1 MRPIASRVV
10 RSDGI
15 ACRRHQDWPRGQL
28 WSKSPHHLIS
38 GRLTRSLHPYPACT
52 GQSARPGG
60 MEPIFLT
67 ASKPWGAYG
76 PHPSC
81 FVASN
86 AGHYASNSEL
96 TLDDRSFRHQ
106 PLRHIPPQG
115 DHQLA
120 GQSYDH
126 CAADAPLAGADA
138 LLEPA
143 GQIALGLVPQ
153 PQPGQLNRGAARA
166 WGCRIAEGLDRG

>member
-1 MRPIASRVV
+1 
-10 RSDGI
+10 
-15 ACRRHQDWPRGQL
+15 
-28 WSKSPHHLIS
+28 
-38 GRLTRSLHPYPACT
+38 
-52 GQSARPGG
+52 

-96 TLDDRSFRHQ
+96 SLDHRSLRHQ

-115 DHQLA
+115 DGVLDNGA
-120 GQSYDH
+120 KF
-126 CAADAPLAGADA
+126 PLSFVHT
-138 LLEPA
+138 
-143 GQIALGLVPQ
+143 I
-153 PQPGQLNRGAARA
+153 ARA
-166 WGCRIAEGLDRG
+166 ALRHRTAGPTLKPSA

>member
-1 MRPIASRVV
+1 
-10 RSDGI
+10 
-15 ACRRHQDWPRGQL
+15 
-28 WSKSPHHLIS
+28 
-38 GRLTRSLHPYPACT
+38 
-52 GQSARPGG
+52 

-143 GQIALGLVPQ
+143 GQIALWICFSLVEGGLVAIRPAFRTA
-153 PQPGQLNRGAARA
+153 P
-166 WGCRIAEGLDRG
+166 D